1 MVCGLRFEEND
12 FLEEQIYWNK
22 RGLEEKVGD
31 KEQRYFF
38 LSNLVFICSEL
49 KEYELV
55 LEYGKKPMEWLDS
68 VQKSLSDNYKL
79 IQCMLAACKG
89 LKRSQLGNLA
99 SNTRLKRDKKYR
111 KCMNHMQQTSRQM

>member
-1 MVCGLRFEEND
+1 MTRNRKTIERSIKIAKNCEESVFQKNKEYMKLKAEKKISTSEIELMVCGLTFDEID

-38 LSNLVFICSEL
+38 LSNLVFIYNEL

-55 LEYGKKPMEWLDS
+55 LEYGKKTMEWLDS
-68 VQKSLSDNYKL
+68 IRKTYQKITK
-79 IQCMLAACKG
+79 
-89 LKRSQLGNLA
+89 
-99 SNTRLKRDKKYR
+99 
-111 KCMNHMQQTSRQM
+111 